1 MINLEFTFRLP
12 DLAFVDSASSTS
24 RGRARQEEAR
34 RNPRKSIFFLRS
46 REILLNLL
54 TV

>member
-24 RGRARQEEAR
+24 RGKARQEEAR
-34 RNPRKSIFFLRS
+34 RKPRKSIFF
-46 REILLNLL
+46 
-54 TV
+54 